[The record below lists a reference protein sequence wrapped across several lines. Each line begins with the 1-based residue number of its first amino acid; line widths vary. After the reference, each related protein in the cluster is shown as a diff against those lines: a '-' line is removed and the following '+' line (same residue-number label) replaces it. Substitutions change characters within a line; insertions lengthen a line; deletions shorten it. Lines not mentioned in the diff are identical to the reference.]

1 MLPIILAW
9 AVTIHKMQGIT
20 LHKAVLDLTGCF
32 GNAMECV
39 AISRLK
45 TLDGMAISNLDIK
58 RLNANNITC
67 QKSLNELNIL

>member
-9 AVTIHKMQGIT
+9 AVTIHKMLGIT

-32 GNAMECV
+32 GNGMEYV

-45 TLDGMAISNLDIK
+45 TLDGLAISNLDIK